1 MDRTCFFVS
10 PFDMKKNILL
20 LSLSVV
26 LFAACKPDRLPD
38 GVLDGKAMASFLSDA
53 YLLESFYA
61 VETHYSYD
69 AMSPEVLRAY
79 DDILAKHHLSREDI
93 ERSLDYYSEHP
104 DQYAAI
110 QDSAR
115 SILEREFD
123 LGDDLPT
130 VEDTRLVP
138 EHIVARQLMKK
149 R

>member
-1 MDRTCFFVS
+1 
-10 PFDMKKNILL
+10 MKKNLLPLL
-20 LSLSVV
+20 LVAVV
-26 LFAACKPDRLPD
+26 SFAACKSDRLPD
-38 GVLDGKAMASFLSDA
+38 GVLDSKAMASFLSDA

-69 AMSPEVLRAY
+69 AMSPEMLRAY
-79 DDILAKHHLSREDI
+79 DDILAKHHLSREDV
-93 ERSLDYYSEHP
+93 ERSLDYYSEPP

-115 SILEREFD
+115 AVIEREFD